1 MKRLLLT
8 VPLAAALGACATED
22 LEAFANGLNMVATDL
37 DADINA
43 PCPNGMFRQF
53 APDTVSVSGYSAY
66 PANPYAQVGYRLN
79 PLGGYSYC
87 DYPIGVGYYDDHHRH
102 GDHDRRRDDRSDDE
116 YTDGYRD
123 GYRDGRR
130 DD

>member
-1 MKRLLLT
+1 MK
-8 VPLAAALGACATED
+8 PLVLVAPLVLALGACATED
-22 LEAFANGLNMVATDL
+22 LEAFANGLSMAAADL

-43 PCPNGMFRQF
+43 PCPIGMYRQF
-53 APDTVSVSGYSAY
+53 APDTIPVSGYSAY

-87 DYPIGVGYYDDHHRH
+87 DYPVTASYYEGRHHH
-102 GDHDRRRDDRSDDE
+102 GREDRRDDDYS
-116 YTDGYRD
+116 DGYRD

>member
-1 MKRLLLT
+1 MK
-8 VPLAAALGACATED
+8 PLVLVAPLVLALGACATED
-22 LEAFANGLNMVATDL
+22 LEAIANGLSMAAADL

-43 PCPNGMFRQF
+43 PCPIGMYRQF
-53 APDTVSVSGYSAY
+53 APDTIPVSGYSAY

-87 DYPIGVGYYDDHHRH
+87 DYPVTASYYDDHHHH
-102 GDHDRRRDDRSDDE
+102 GRGDRRDDD

>member
-1 MKRLLLT
+1 MKRLLL
-8 VPLAAALGACATED
+8 VAPFAAVLGACATED
-22 LEAFANGLNMVATDL
+22 LEAFANGLNMAAADL
-37 DADINA
+37 DAEINA
-43 PCPNGMFRQF
+43 PCPIGMDRQF
-53 APDTVSVSGYSAY
+53 APDTIPVSGYSAY

-87 DYPIGVGYYDDHHRH
+87 AYPINTRYYNDHHHH
-102 GDHDRRRDDRSDDE
+102 GGRDRRDDE

>member
-1 MKRLLLT
+1 MKRLVLIT
-8 VPLAAALGACATED
+8 PLAMALGACATED
-22 LEAFANGLNMVATDL
+22 LEAFANGLNMAAADL

-43 PCPNGMFRQF
+43 PCPVGMYRQF
-53 APDTVSVSGYSAY
+53 APDTIPVSGYSAY

-87 DYPIGVGYYDDHHRH
+87 EYPVTPSYYDDHRH
-102 GDHDRRRDDRSDDE
+102 HGRHDRRDDE
-116 YTDGYRD
+116 YVDGYRD